1 MSHILKILLNHASC
15 SLSYFIKVNF
25 HCSIMVKVS
34 LPNLSDFIF
43 SYGFGLQEEK
53 NSFCLQS
60 HAFGPLKSPDLL
72 TV

>member
-1 MSHILKILLNHASC
+1 
-15 SLSYFIKVNF
+15 
-25 HCSIMVKVS
+25 MVKVS